1 MEGIIVKVI
10 VMKQQYVTCSLVL
23 LILLQLMEDGAVG
36 HPGLLAVQI
45 VEKGLKQE
53 QESATNHRPLMEGHF
68 VEDLLMKKQDVTCI
82 LVQLFLHQLME
93 AGALGNPGLLAVCPV
108 EVELRQERKSVTTH
122 ALIMEEVIVPAMLP
136 PIQNNATQIHVHA

>member
-1 MEGIIVKVI
+1 
-10 VMKQQYVTCSLVL
+10 
-23 LILLQLMEDGAVG
+23 MEDGAVG